1 MASAMA
7 ASSALNARDRRAIK
21 AQLQALDCIHLDLA
35 AH

>member
-21 AQLQALDCIHLDLA
+21 AHQALDCIHLDLA